1 VPNRSPFSLMF
12 VFFGGLAA
20 STAYCGAGT
29 VLTLYLDGE
38 SEALKFFQA
47 YTSDFKTIISF
58 GLILGTAFL
67 VFYAQKDIPLMLEK
81 VFSSEQLRTTKYSI
95 NKRHFWSRRK
105 TTIFAAQVAAVAFI
119 IFRYCR
125 FPLTRTGYVLMM
137 IAVCSEYAFASFVG
151 RKLRYAAMMIHSLS
165 DIDVT
170 RNLFRNRELDAIN
183 WYVNVASTLTII
195 FVYVH
200 VKCYYAGQF
209 AYDTRFGQ
217 SVRIFL
223 ILPAIMATPVLLI
236 FNFYPREVFR
246 RLYSRSIDL
255 EIGQLREKLRSENLN
270 AYEKRSH
277 IIEFKKMSHDELR
290 YGLQLA
296 LTDLPIGIT
305 ILAMVLSTLLK

>member
-1 VPNRSPFSLMF
+1 MF
-12 VFFGGLAA
+12 VFFAGLTI
-20 STAYCGAGT
+20 STIYCGFAT
-29 VLTLYLDGE
+29 VLIWHLEGE
-38 SEALKFFQA
+38 SEAMKFFAA
-47 YTSDFKTIISF
+47 YTSNFKTIISL
-58 GLILGTAFL
+58 GLILGTAFVVL
-67 VFYAQKDIPLMLEK
+67 YAQKDIPEMVQK
-81 VFSSEQLRTTKYSI
+81 VFTEEQLAETKYFTHR
-95 NKRHFWSRRK
+95 RHFWSRRK
-105 TTIFAAQVAAVAFI
+105 TMVFAAQVTVVAFV

-125 FPLTRTGYVLMM
+125 FPLSRTGYVLMM
-137 IAVCSEYAFASFVG
+137 IATCSEYAFASFVG
-151 RKLRYAAMMIHSLS
+151 RKLRYSAMMIHSLS
-165 DIDVT
+165 DVTIT
-170 RNLFRNRELDAIN
+170 RNLFRNRELDSIN

-200 VKCYYAGQF
+200 VMCYYAGPF

-246 RLYSRSIDL
+246 RLYSKSIDL
-255 EIGQLREKLRSENLN
+255 EIGKLRERLGNENLN

-290 YGLQLA
+290 YSLHLA